1 MQIVPK
7 GKTVYIGARKFVEGD
22 VIPPAIKLEIPEMT
36 KKEAAAKAKK
46 ESKSKSSFRSR
57 SGAVISPTVS
67 TGATEE

>member
-36 KKEAAAKAKK
+36 KKEAVAKAKS
-46 ESKSKSSFRSR
+46 EAKSTSRFRTR
-57 SGAVISPTVS
+57 SGGVTN
-67 TGATEE
+67 